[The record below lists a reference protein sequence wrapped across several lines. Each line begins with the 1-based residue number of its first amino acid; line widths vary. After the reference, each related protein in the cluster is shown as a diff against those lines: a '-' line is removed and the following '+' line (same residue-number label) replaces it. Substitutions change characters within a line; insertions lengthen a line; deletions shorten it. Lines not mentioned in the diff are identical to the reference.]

1 MVPLMLAILKMPE
14 SFTARE
20 RIARDMDITIRQ
32 RFRQPSGSSAPD
44 ILAAE

>member
-1 MVPLMLAILKMPE
+1 MLAILKMPE

-44 ILAAE
+44 IVAAE

>member
-20 RIARDMDITIRQ
+20 RIARDMDITIR
-32 RFRQPSGSSAPD
+32 
-44 ILAAE
+44 

>member
-20 RIARDMDITIRQ
+20 RIARDMNYYQLKI
-32 RFRQPSGSSAPD
+32 
-44 ILAAE
+44 